1 MADPPVRTRLPLVRA
16 RPPVYIGETVSRTDP
31 SARVALLDPFGG
43 LAGDMLLGALID
55 LDPELPEALREPLSS
70 LRLPGWRLD
79 HAPAIRRAIGCTKAT
94 FTVPDEADHRHL
106 PEIRERIADSTL
118 PPRAKQKADEAF
130 VRLAEAEAKVHRI
143 PVDRVHFHE
152 VGAADAILDICACS
166 FGLDRLAIAEV
177 LCGPLP
183 GGSGTIRCEHGDMPC
198 PAPAVVH
205 LLEDFVVLAGVGAG
219 EMVTPT
225 GAALLAA
232 WGRPLEA
239 EHGLGYRSLAVGYGA
254 GTREASVV
262 RLNLVAVAP
271 ATAHDEE
278 HRDQQLVRD
287 EIAVLE
293 THLDDESP
301 ELLAWLS
308 ERLFAL
314 GAVDVAFAPLTM
326 KKGRPG
332 VALTVLTPPARRA
345 EAVAAILRET
355 TALGVREQI
364 VARTTLAR
372 TIEAVPTQWGP
383 VRVKWAGGRPR
394 PEYEDL
400 ARVAREHALPL
411 HAVAEAAIA
420 AARNY
425 RSDQ

>member
-1 MADPPVRTRLPLVRA
+1 M
-16 RPPVYIGETVSRTDP
+16 YIRRTVSAQVQG
-31 SARVALLDPFGG
+31 ARVALLDPFGG

-55 LDPELPEALREPLSS
+55 LDPELPEALREPLKS

-79 HAPAIRRAIGCTKAT
+79 YAATTRRAIGCTKAT

-106 PEIRERIADSTL
+106 PEIRARVASSTL
-118 PPRAKQKADEAF
+118 PARAKQKADETF
-130 VRLAEAEAKVHRI
+130 VRLAQAEAAVHRI
-143 PVDRVHFHE
+143 PIDHVHFHE
-152 VGAADAILDICACS
+152 VGAADAILDICAVS
-166 FGLDRLAIAEV
+166 FGLDRLGIDEMV
-177 LCGPLP
+177 CGPLP

-205 LLEDFVVLAGVGAG
+205 LLDEFVVLAGVGKG

-225 GAALLAA
+225 GAALLRA
-232 WGRPLEA
+232 WGRPLRANEQ
-239 EHGLGYRSLAVGYGA
+239 LGYRSESVGYGA
-254 GTREASVV
+254 GTRASSVV
-262 RLNLVAVAP
+262 RINLVRLEAPSVAVV
-271 ATAHDEE
+271 
-278 HRDQQLVRD
+278 DQDLVRD

-301 ELLAWLS
+301 ELLAWVS
-308 ERLFAL
+308 ERLFAI

-332 VALTVLTPPARRA
+332 VALTVLVPPHKRG
-345 EAVAAILRET
+345 EATAVILRET

-372 TIEAVPTQWGP
+372 RIENVATPWGD
-383 VRVKWAGGRPR
+383 VRVKWAGDRPR

-400 ARVAREHALPL
+400 ARVAREHELPL
-411 HAVAEAAIA
+411 HTVAEAVIA
-420 AARNY
+420 LARKG
-425 RSDQ
+425 